1 MFEVIV
7 PATSANLGAGFDCL
21 GLALGLY
28 NRLLVSPAERLTIKI
43 QGEGMGELAED
54 GQNLVWRSACRL
66 FQQVGVVPPPVAIQ
80 MQNAIPLSRGLG
92 SSSAAIVGGL
102 LIANQ
107 LTDGQVDREQ
117 LLALATELEG
127 HPDNV
132 APAIFGGL
140 TVSAHA
146 GEQVESLCFPFPEE
160 LSLVVCVPRFQLSTK
175 LARQVLPDTVAHAD
189 AVFNL
194 SRAALLLAALHQR
207 RFDLLGLCTGDR
219 LHQPHRLRLIPGGEA
234 ALLAARQ
241 AGAAAATISGAGPSL
256 LAIVPPAA
264 SSAVVGAAMVA
275 AFTQVGVEAKQ
286 IRLEIDQLGARV
298 AAVGRDAY

>member
-21 GLALGLY
+21 GLALSLY
-28 NRLLVSPAERLTIKI
+28 NRLRVSPAARLTIQI
-43 QGEGMGELAED
+43 VGEGMGELPE
-54 GQNLVWRSACRL
+54 GGESLVWRSACRL
-66 FQQVGVVPPPVAIQ
+66 FRHLGVNPPPVQIR

-102 LIANQ
+102 LLANH
-107 LTDGQVDREQ
+107 LTGERLDRAQ

-146 GEQVESLCFPFPEE
+146 GAQVESLCYPFPAE
-160 LSLVVCVPRFQLSTK
+160 LQLVVCIPRFQLSTK
-175 LARQVLPDTVAHAD
+175 LARQVLPATVAHAD

-207 RFDLLGLCTGDR
+207 RFDLLGLCTADR
-219 LHQPHRLRLIPGGEA
+219 LHQPHRLGLIPGGEA
-234 ALLAARQ
+234 ALLAAQQ
-241 AGAAAATISGAGPSL
+241 AGAAAATISGAGPTM
-256 LAIVPPAA
+256 LAIIPPAA
-264 SSAVVGAAMVA
+264 SSAAVGEAMVA
-275 AFTQVGVEAKQ
+275 AFAEAGVEARQLGLK
-286 IRLEIDQLGARV
+286 IDQRGARV
-298 AAVGRDAY
+298 AAIDG